1 MIDEMYCDHAPKTP
15 DVEPT
20 LPGTAKRQFAKGVSL
35 WLNCMYCNC
44 GSIEDWE
51 EQRRPGKCAHVAVD
65 VKLAAMY
72 AAMIRSKEVASRT
85 LGRSLC
91 NPRRSSSSHLFPT
104 CLSRLRQPDAGGERS
119 RFDSQIRDRAVG
131 RRQYVWVQCTDPSL
145 FSCASAWDKAEA
157 KIDLHE
163 EKCP

>member
-1 MIDEMYCDHAPKTP
+1 MRQKLPTWSRLCQEPPRGSLQRAWAYGWTACTVTAARLKT
-15 DVEPT
+15 E
-20 LPGTAKRQFAKGVSL
+20 KSK
-35 WLNCMYCNC
+35 
-44 GSIEDWE
+44 
-51 EQRRPGKCAHVAVD
+51 RRPGKCAHVAVD

-72 AAMIRSKEVASRT
+72 AATIRSKEAASRT

-145 FSCASAWDKAEA
+145 FSCASVWDKAEA
-157 KIDLHE
+157 ENCITWRKMSLNL
-163 EKCP
+163 